1 MSELREEWEKKWPQY
16 QTRWLA
22 YCAQTHFSPEVWTR
36 YLFTNWISRM
46 VSEYEANHN
55 CDLITDQDH
64 FSEWLWQMVENNLAF
79 EAKGGDI
86 S

>member
-1 MSELREEWEKKWPQY
+1 MNKLREEWETKYPEH

-22 YCAQTHFSPEVWTR
+22 YCAETHQHPKVWTA
-36 YLFTNWISRM
+36 YLFTNWISRR
-46 VSEYEANHN
+46 VSEYEANHH
-55 CDLITDQDH
+55 CERITDQAD
-64 FSEWLWQMVENNLAF
+64 FSEWLWNMVENNLAF